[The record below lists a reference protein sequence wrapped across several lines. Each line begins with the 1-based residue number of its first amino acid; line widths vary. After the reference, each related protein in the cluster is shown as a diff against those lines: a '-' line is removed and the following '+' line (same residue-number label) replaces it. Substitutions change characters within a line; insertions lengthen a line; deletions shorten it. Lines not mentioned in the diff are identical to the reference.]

1 MNAAFPF
8 NNRDHGAPSL
18 HLLQILSI
26 NIHPNAE
33 AVWDKE
39 IAPLL
44 TVLEGMKICAHT
56 VIILC
61 IYLYYTIYVLCC
73 SYTNWHFCPSG
84 VLMLGFFFWFFFLVK
99 MIVTLS
105 VILMHSIFHYAAARA
120 FWLWFLVLT
129 ESAAESLDEKE
140 WDKRLLEVCGFIFN
154 IPSSNA
160 LVIFSWIKQ
169 KYRPTYLGREWMMV
183 VIIIRLFI

>member
-18 HLLQILSI
+18 SLLQILSI

-61 IYLYYTIYVLCC
+61 IYLHYTIYVLCC
-73 SYTNWHFCPSG
+73 SYKLALLPFRGSHAW
-84 VLMLGFFFWFFFLVK
+84 VFFFSCKDDHHLECHPHAQYFSLCCCQSFLTV
-99 MIVTLS
+99 VFDFNR
-105 VILMHSIFHYAAARA
+105 VRCR
-120 FWLWFLVLT
+120 
-129 ESAAESLDEKE
+129 ES
-140 WDKRLLEVCGFIFN
+140 G
-154 IPSSNA
+154 
-160 LVIFSWIKQ
+160 
-169 KYRPTYLGREWMMV
+169 
-183 VIIIRLFI
+183 

>member
-84 VLMLGFFFWFFFLVK
+84 VLMLGFCFFCFFSCKDDRHLECHPHAQYFSLCCCQSFLTV
-99 MIVTLS
+99 VFGFNR
-105 VILMHSIFHYAAARA
+105 VRCR
-120 FWLWFLVLT
+120 
-129 ESAAESLDEKE
+129 ES
-140 WDKRLLEVCGFIFN
+140 G
-154 IPSSNA
+154 
-160 LVIFSWIKQ
+160 
-169 KYRPTYLGREWMMV
+169 
-183 VIIIRLFI
+183 